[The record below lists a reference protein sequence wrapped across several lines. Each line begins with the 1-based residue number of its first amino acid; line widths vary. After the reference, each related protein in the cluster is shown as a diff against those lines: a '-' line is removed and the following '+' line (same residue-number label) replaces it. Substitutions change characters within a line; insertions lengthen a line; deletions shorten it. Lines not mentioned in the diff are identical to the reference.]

1 MLGEIFELTS
11 VKLGQTVGM
20 ENVGSIVNGVLEAR
34 GWRAKVLEKMAVE
47 LWSEIVGDPIN
58 HHTLAERFQN
68 GTLYVRV
75 RSPQWTHE
83 LHFLE
88 ARIIARLNGRL
99 RQPIVQKIR
108 ASVTAPPGTPKSKL
122 KPDWEDPTFP
132 AAPEKTQ
139 PTETPTD
146 DEAAHRGWEL
156 SAEIKDEEMRA
167 VMAKLIASVMRAN
180 TGRDEA
186 NEVEKLAE

>member
-1 MLGEIFELTS
+1 
-11 VKLGQTVGM
+11 M
-20 ENVGSIVNGVLEAR
+20 ENVGSIVNGVLDAR
-34 GWRAKVLEKMAVE
+34 GWRGKVLEKMAVE
-47 LWSEIVGDPIN
+47 LWSEVVGDPIN
-58 HHTLAERFQN
+58 HHTLAERFVG
-68 GTLYVRV
+68 GTLYVRA

-132 AAPEKTQ
+132 AAPQKDKRNAV
-139 PTETPTD
+139 PTD
-146 DEAAHRGWEL
+146 DIAANRGREL
-156 SAEIKDEEMRA
+156 AAEIEDEEVRDM
-167 VMAKLIASVMRAN
+167 MARLIASVMRAN
-180 TGRDEA
+180 DERA
-186 NEVEKLAE
+186 VTPEGQIVPLAPIGDSRK

>member
-1 MLGEIFELTS
+1 
-11 VKLGQTVGM
+11 M
-20 ENVGSIVNGVLEAR
+20 ENVGTIVNGVLDAR
-34 GWRAKVLEKMAVE
+34 GWRGKVLEKMAVE
-47 LWSEIVGDPIN
+47 LWSEVVGDPIN
-58 HHTLAERFQN
+58 CHTLAERFVG

-99 RQPIVQKIR
+99 KQPIVQKIR

-132 AAPEKTQ
+132 AAPSKDLRAAV
-139 PTETPTD
+139 PTD
-146 DEAAHRGWEL
+146 DDAAHRGREIA
-156 SAEIKDEEMRA
+156 AEIEDDEMREM
-167 VMAKLIASVMRAN
+167 MARLIATVMRAN
-180 TGRDEA
+180 GERDLSSA
-186 NEVEKLAE
+186 PVAPFDPDAL